1 MLAKLWSKA
10 ENAMAEH
17 ESSQET
23 PVEVLPREAL
33 NADRMTLLLRTRP
46 ENMTPAQLAEAIAI
60 LRAIAGVARRRDGQL
75 SSFLKESDFFKRIP
89 ADERGHKRA
98 EAGEVVLILERR
110 PALGERPR
118 RIKRIQRGP
127 LPAGAMKV
135 PELLNHLKKVLSP
148 EDLGRCTELVIIP
161 ERLEALVKLGAL
173 EAANLE
179 PFFEPVEDALEV
191 QERAP
196 IFALKLGPRGDL
208 EGLLRSIEGLEP
220 ANDDQQLAE

>member
-1 MLAKLWSKA
+1 MLALSWSKMEGA
-10 ENAMAEH
+10 VTEE
-17 ESSQET
+17 ESSKET

-33 NADRMTLLLRTRP
+33 NVDRMTLLLRTRP

-60 LRAIAGVARRRDGQL
+60 LRAIATVARRRDGL
-75 SSFLKESDFFKRIP
+75 LTSFLKDGDFFKRVP
-89 ADERGHKRA
+89 ADQRGHKRI
-98 EAGEVVLILERR
+98 EVGDVVLTLERR

-135 PELLNHLKKVLSP
+135 PELLEHLKKVLSP
-148 EDLGRCTELVIIP
+148 EDLGRCTELMIIP

-173 EAANLE
+173 DVASLE
-179 PFFEPVEDALEV
+179 PFFEPVEEAEEV
-191 QERAP
+191 AERAP

-208 EGLLRSIEGLEP
+208 EGLLRSIEGP
-220 ANDDQQLAE
+220 AEAIDDDD